1 MTKLQRARELLG
13 GLMMLAAG
21 VLVICRPATGIRLIM
36 LIIIVTMI
44 LKGLGSL
51 SFYFTMAR
59 HMVGGK
65 LQLYKGIILLDIGM
79 FFMTLDDVPIIY
91 LMLYLLVANL
101 ISGVIEILG
110 AREARQM
117 EAGSWKM
124 KTAIGAADVLFG
136 LASIFCLGRP
146 NPNLLVYIYATG
158 LAYSAV
164 LRIVSALRRSAIVYI
179 Q

>member
-13 GLMMLAAG
+13 GLLMLAAG

-51 SFYFTMAR
+51 SFYITMAR

-91 LMLYLLVANL
+91 LMLYLLAANL

-110 AREARQM
+110 AREARQL

-124 KTAIGAADVLFG
+124 KMAIGAADVLFG

-146 NPNLLVYIYATG
+146 NLLVYIYATG
-158 LAYSAV
+158 LVYSAV
-164 LRIVSALRRSAIVYI
+164 LRIVSALRRSAIIYI

>member
-13 GLMMLAAG
+13 GLLMLATGA
-21 VLVICRPATGIRLIM
+21 LVVYRPASGILLMI
-36 LIIIVTMI
+36 LIIIVTTI

-51 SFYFTMAR
+51 TYYITMAR

-146 NPNLLVYIYATG
+146 NLLVYIYATG

-164 LRIVSALRRSAIVYI
+164 LRIVSAIRRSAIVYI

>member
-1 MTKLQRARELLG
+1 
-13 GLMMLAAG
+13 MMLAAG

-146 NPNLLVYIYATG
+146 NLLVYIYATG

-179 Q
+179 L

>member
-13 GLMMLAAG
+13 GLLMLATGA
-21 VLVICRPATGIRLIM
+21 LVVYRPASGILLMI
-36 LIIIVTMI
+36 LIIIVTTI

-51 SFYFTMAR
+51 TYYITMAR

-79 FFMTLDDVPIIY
+79 FFMSLDNVPIFY

-117 EAGSWKM
+117 EAGSWK
-124 KTAIGAADVLFG
+124 
-136 LASIFCLGRP
+136 
-146 NPNLLVYIYATG
+146 
-158 LAYSAV
+158 
-164 LRIVSALRRSAIVYI
+164 
-179 Q
+179 

>member
-124 KTAIGAADVLFG
+124 KTAIGAAE
-136 LASIFCLGRP
+136 
-146 NPNLLVYIYATG
+146 
-158 LAYSAV
+158 
-164 LRIVSALRRSAIVYI
+164 
-179 Q
+179 

>member
-124 KTAIGAADVLFG
+124 KMAIGAADVLFG
-136 LASIFCLGRP
+136 LASIFCLGR
-146 NPNLLVYIYATG
+146 PNLLVYIYATG

>member
-13 GLMMLAAG
+13 GLLMLAAG

-51 SFYFTMAR
+51 SFYITMAR

-110 AREARQM
+110 AREARQL

-124 KTAIGAADVLFG
+124 KMAIGAADVLFG

-146 NPNLLVYIYATG
+146 NLLVYIYATG
-158 LAYSAV
+158 LVYSAV
-164 LRIVSALRRSAIVYI
+164 LRIVSALRRSAIIYI

>member
-13 GLMMLAAG
+13 GLLMLAAG

-51 SFYFTMAR
+51 SFYITMAR

-110 AREARQM
+110 AREARQL

-124 KTAIGAADVLFG
+124 KMAIGAADMLFG

-146 NPNLLVYIYATG
+146 NLLVYIYATG
-158 LAYSAV
+158 LVYSAV
-164 LRIVSALRRSAIVYI
+164 LRIVSALRRSAIIYI

>member
-13 GLMMLAAG
+13 GLLMLAAG
-21 VLVICRPATGIRLIM
+21 MLVICRPAIGIRLIM

-124 KTAIGAADVLFG
+124 KMAIGAADVLFG
-136 LASIFCLGRP
+136 LASIFCLGR
-146 NPNLLVYIYATG
+146 PNLLVYIYATG

>member
-1 MTKLQRARELLG
+1 MTKFQRAREVLG
-13 GLMMLAAG
+13 GLLMLAAG
-21 VLVICRPATGIRLIM
+21 VLVICRPAIGIYLIM

-51 SFYFTMAR
+51 SFYITMAR

-110 AREARQM
+110 AREVRQM

-146 NPNLLVYIYATG
+146 NLLVYIYATG

>member
-1 MTKLQRARELLG
+1 
-13 GLMMLAAG
+13 MLAAG
-21 VLVICRPATGIRLIM
+21 VLVICRPAIGIRLIM

-51 SFYFTMAR
+51 SFYITMAR

-146 NPNLLVYIYATG
+146 NLLVYIYATG

>member
-1 MTKLQRARELLG
+1 
-13 GLMMLAAG
+13 
-21 VLVICRPATGIRLIM
+21 
-36 LIIIVTMI
+36 
-44 LKGLGSL
+44 
-51 SFYFTMAR
+51 
-59 HMVGGK
+59 
-65 LQLYKGIILLDIGM
+65 M

-146 NPNLLVYIYATG
+146 NLLVYIYATG

>member
-1 MTKLQRARELLG
+1 MTNLQRARELLA
-13 GLMMLAAG
+13 GLLMLAGG
-21 VLVICRPATGIRLIM
+21 VLVVYQPEIGVKLIV
-36 LIIIVTMI
+36 LIIIAATI
-44 LKGLGSL
+44 LKGVGSL
-51 SFYFTMAR
+51 TYYFTMAR

-65 LQLYKGIILLDIGM
+65 LQLYKGIILLDVGM
-79 FFMTLDDVPIIY
+79 FFLSQDDVPMIY
-91 LMLYLLVANL
+91 LMLYLLIANL

-117 EAGSWKM
+117 EAGSWKL
-124 KTAIGAADVLFG
+124 KLAIGAADVLFG

-146 NPNLLVYIYATG
+146 DVLVYLYAAG

-164 LRIVSALRRSAIVYI
+164 LRIVSAFRRTAIVYI

>member
-13 GLMMLAAG
+13 GLLMLAAG

-51 SFYFTMAR
+51 SFYITMAR

-110 AREARQM
+110 AREARQL
-117 EAGSWKM
+117 EAGSWKTKM
-124 KTAIGAADVLFG
+124 AIGAADVLFG

-146 NPNLLVYIYATG
+146 NLLVYIYATG
-158 LAYSAV
+158 LVYSAV

>member
-1 MTKLQRARELLG
+1 
-13 GLMMLAAG
+13 MLAAG

-146 NPNLLVYIYATG
+146 NLLVYIYATG
-158 LAYSAV
+158 LAYSAA

>member
-13 GLMMLAAG
+13 GLLMLAAG
-21 VLVICRPATGIRLIM
+21 VLVICRPAIGIYLIM

-51 SFYFTMAR
+51 SFYITMAR

-136 LASIFCLGRP
+136 LASFFCLGR
-146 NPNLLVYIYATG
+146 PNLLVYIYATG

>member
-1 MTKLQRARELLG
+1 
-13 GLMMLAAG
+13 MMLAAG

-146 NPNLLVYIYATG
+146 NLLVYIYATG